1 MSTTSFNPQDAEPN
15 ELPTTDTWS
24 EAQLATY
31 NQIEADLN
39 AKILAVTMTIRQE
52 FPELSKFIEEMPV
65 TVPDKT
71 NPTITLSNLKGYY
84 ESLCGILNRYL
95 EDHGKKGAL
104 QGKDICKDTPPAK

>member
-1 MSTTSFNPQDAEPN
+1 MNIITHNNSDTEPN
-15 ELPTTDTWS
+15 EMPSTDAWS

-52 FPELSKFIEEMPV
+52 FPELSKFIEEMPA

-71 NPTITLSNLKGYY
+71 NPTVTLSNLKGYY

-104 QGKDICKDTPPAK
+104 QGRDICNDTPPAK